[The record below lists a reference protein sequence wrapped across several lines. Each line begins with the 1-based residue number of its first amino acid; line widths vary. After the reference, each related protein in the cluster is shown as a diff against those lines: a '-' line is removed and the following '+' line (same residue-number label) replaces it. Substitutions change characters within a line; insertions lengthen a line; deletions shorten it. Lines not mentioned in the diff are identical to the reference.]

1 MSRSFARASLVF
13 NLAFAAALVVSPVA
27 VQAQPSAP
35 APAPGKPSVPE
46 KPITLEEALALALQK
61 NFGLQIQAFNVQ
73 NSKENVAI
81 QEAGFD
87 ATLNAS
93 INRNVN
99 QAASSTS
106 RLDGTAAV
114 GPRTDGTTLRFG
126 ATLPRIAAT
135 NGVVNVSTN
144 VTRSATNS
152 ANSLINPSFGNGVTA
167 TLTQP
172 LLRDFGRQAA
182 IAALESARLGFNI
195 ANINYRSNVLSVVSN
210 TENAYYNLVA
220 ARDALRIRQL
230 TLADNQRLL
239 EENQARR
246 SSGIMTDLDV
256 LSAEVGVER
265 SRSAVV
271 QQEQVLRDAE
281 DQLLLLINASTFD
294 IRPVPEP
301 FSNYNEGVP
310 NFAQAY
316 KLARDFYPARLSAEQ
331 TIKQLEINLDVARRS
346 TKPNLDLTATL
357 GYNARTTSDGYSEAI
372 SNLPHDHGNN
382 WALNLNYIMPW
393 GMHADKAR
401 FRQANNNLQS
411 QKLQLEQ
418 LEQQLISSVRS
429 AVRAIATNLVAVEI
443 ATKATELASRQYEQ
457 QKARFDA
464 GLSTSRIVLQF
475 QDDLESARFTELSTK
490 LQLQRAVAAL
500 RQLEGTSLERF
511 KLQAPP
517 PLK

>member
-1 MSRSFARASLVF
+1 MC
-13 NLAFAAALVVSPVA
+13 
-27 VQAQPSAP
+27 
-35 APAPGKPSVPE
+35 
-46 KPITLEEALALALQK
+46 I
-61 NFGLQIQAFNVQ
+61 
-73 NSKENVAI
+73 
-81 QEAGFD
+81 
-87 ATLNAS
+87 
-93 INRNVN
+93 
-99 QAASSTS
+99 
-106 RLDGTAAV
+106 
-114 GPRTDGTTLRFG
+114 
-126 ATLPRIAAT
+126 
-135 NGVVNVSTN
+135 
-144 VTRSATNS
+144 
-152 ANSLINPSFGNGVTA
+152 
-167 TLTQP
+167 
-172 LLRDFGRQAA
+172 RDR
-182 IAALESARLGFNI
+182 
-195 ANINYRSNVLSVVSN
+195 
-210 TENAYYNLVA
+210 
-220 ARDALRIRQL
+220 
-230 TLADNQRLL
+230 
-239 EENQARR
+239 
-246 SSGIMTDLDV
+246 
-256 LSAEVGVER
+256 
-265 SRSAVV
+265 
-271 QQEQVLRDAE
+271 
-281 DQLLLLINASTFD
+281 
-294 IRPVPEP
+294 
-301 FSNYNEGVP
+301 
-310 NFAQAY
+310 
-316 KLARDFYPARLSAEQ
+316 
-331 TIKQLEINLDVARRS
+331 
-346 TKPNLDLTATL
+346 TATL